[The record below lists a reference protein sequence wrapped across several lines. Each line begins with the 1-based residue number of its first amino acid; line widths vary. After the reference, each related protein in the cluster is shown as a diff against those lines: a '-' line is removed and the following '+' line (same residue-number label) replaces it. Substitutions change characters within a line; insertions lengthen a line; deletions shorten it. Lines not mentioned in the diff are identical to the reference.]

1 MQAQAYQFNTTSEN
15 GFIRIPDEYRKMI
28 GIRVKVTVVND
39 EQPDT
44 NWDELFPPMVDTLS
58 WKFNREEANER

>member
-1 MQAQAYQFNTTSEN
+1 MQAQVYQFNATSEN

-28 GIRVKVTVVND
+28 GLRVKVTVIND

-44 NWDELFPPMVDTLS
+44 NGDELFPHG
-58 WKFNREEANER
+58 